1 MVRPGLSEYFV
12 VGGDIVNLLSF
23 FLELGFRIL
32 VEGVS
37 KDVIKLADDMIGDK
51 DLGDFEALVEVDSAD
66 NGFNGVS

>member
-66 NGFNGVS
+66 NGFDGVR

>member
-23 FLELGFRIL
+23 FLELGLRIL

-37 KDVIKLADDMIGDK
+37 KDVIKLADDMISDK

-66 NGFNGVS
+66 NGFDGVG